1 MRRLTAAAMAAAA
14 FAGQAATVPYFPSAS
29 DPDRQGFVR
38 AINHSAIAGEVSIA
52 ATDDAGMAL
61 DPVALP
67 IAGNETVHFN
77 SDDLE
82 TGSETKGIRGIG
94 GGQGDWRLEIASGRG
109 RRGACL
115 RPHERRLPDVH
126 AGVVPRIG
134 NRHRIATF
142 NPASNVDQRSLPR
155 LANQNDVA
163 VEALVVGV
171 DGTGSKSELTSTM
184 PPGRALGVSARD
196 LESGAAPTSGSSRS
210 RPRR

>member
-94 GGQGDWRLEIASGRG
+94 GGQGDWRLEIAS
-109 RRGACL
+109 
-115 RPHERRLPDVH
+115 DV
-126 AGVVPRIG
+126 
-134 NRHRIATF
+134 
-142 NPASNVDQRSLPR
+142 D
-155 LANQNDVA
+155 
-163 VEALVVGV
+163 VEALAYVRTN
-171 DGTGSKSELTSTM
+171 DGFLTSM
-184 PPGRALGVSARD
+184 
-196 LESGAAPTSGSSRS
+196 LESFRASATATASRPSTPRATSTSGAFPGWRTRTTSRS
-210 RPRR
+210 RRWWSAWTGPEASPN